1 MTRLELYHDKPKQF
15 FWKGPFFF
23 ILTSILLTVGF
34 FVFRYYYQNTIRI
47 EAPSENLGRK
57 VVIELPSGQKVFTYE
72 NLLYEKDGKTYYKG
86 DRNTIDLTGGT
97 VEYKN
102 WK

>member
-1 MTRLELYHDKPKQF
+1 MTRLELYRDKPKQF
-15 FWKGPFFF
+15 SWKGPFFF
-23 ILTSILLTVGF
+23 ILACILITVGF

-57 VVIELPSGQKVFTYE
+57 VVILLPNDQKVYTYE
-72 NLLYEKDGKTYYKG
+72 NLIYEKDGKTYYKG
-86 DRNTIDLTGGT
+86 ESNTIDLTGGT
-97 VEYKN
+97 IEYKN